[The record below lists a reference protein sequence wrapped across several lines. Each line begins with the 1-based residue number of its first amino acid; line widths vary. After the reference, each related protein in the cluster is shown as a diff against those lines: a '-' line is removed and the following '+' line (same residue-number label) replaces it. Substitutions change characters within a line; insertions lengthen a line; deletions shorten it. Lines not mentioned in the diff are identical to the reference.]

1 MPARTML
8 HYPGVIYEVPLVGST
23 ERFWQRTFITGALE
37 DISNCRLIR
46 RRAATKNAQSSFPQ
60 GCSTNAERFL
70 LKKGRL
76 HL

>member
-8 HYPGVIYEVPLVGST
+8 HYPEVIYEVPLVST

-46 RRAATKNAQSSFPQ
+46 SSAATKNAQSSFPQ
-60 GCSTNAERFL
+60 DCSTIAERFL
-70 LKKGRL
+70 LKKRWL

>member
-8 HYPGVIYEVPLVGST
+8 HYPEVIYEVPLVST

-46 RRAATKNAQSSFPQ
+46 SSAATKNVQS
-60 GCSTNAERFL
+60 
-70 LKKGRL
+70 
-76 HL
+76 